1 MKSNKKVFGI
11 IAVILIVIC
20 FFSIKPIKHYVIRKD
35 NFNWLAYGIKQQYEA
50 KQLNL
55 QEEIKFSVK
64 GISANNEQEKVFNDM
79 FNNTTL
85 RLDMNYDYDN
95 FRNLTKVKL
104 KNKNE
109 DFGNLELFSNKEGVI
124 LKCSDIFNGN
134 LYLDYKDICKF
145 FNTSNDSNSINIE
158 NYLPLFDVSKDSYIK
173 NINKDLLSTL
183 KNSLNHKFQN
193 NENVLIKLK
202 FEESE
207 KLVKC
212 NELKISL
219 NSEDI
224 KNILKELN
232 KFAKDNPNIKLF
244 LKSKINQFLDI
255 AVKNNDLDKF
265 GLTNKD
271 VKEFK
276 EDKNFDKYFHKEWE
290 EAFTQIINEIDKT
303 QTNDDFK
310 IDMSFRFD
318 NDDKIR
324 NVLCIYT
331 FRQLGN
337 IVFNVEQNV
346 NINYSIDKQVFDSSK
361 YTKDIKITELTPN
374 NLNSNMDKYL
384 KDMEKKLTN
393 LYPELNNNYNNS
405 GYSNFNNSVNN
416 NYNNSNLNTDYYT
429 NNYEYGIN

>member
-11 IAVILIVIC
+11 IAIILIVIG
-20 FFSIKPIKHYVIRKD
+20 FFSIKPIKHYIIRKD

-55 QEEIKFSVK
+55 QEEIKLSVT
-64 GISANNEQEKVFNDM
+64 GIAVNNVQAKALNDM
-79 FNNTTL
+79 VNNTTL
-85 RLDMNYDYDN
+85 KLDMNYDYDN
-95 FRNLTKVKL
+95 FKNLTKVQL

-109 DFGNLELFSNKEGVI
+109 DLGSLELFSNKEGVI
-124 LKCSDIFNGN
+124 LKCPDVFYGN

-145 FNTSNDSNSINIE
+145 FNTSNNSNSINIE
-158 NYLPLFDVSKDSYIK
+158 NYLPLFDVSKDPYIK
-173 NINKDLLSTL
+173 NINKDILIIL
-183 KNSLNHKFQN
+183 KNSLNNKFQK

-202 FEESE
+202 SGERE

-219 NSEDI
+219 NNEDI
-224 KNILKELN
+224 KSILKELN
-232 KFAKDNPNIKLF
+232 KFAKDNPNVKLF

-271 VKEFK
+271 VKQFK
-276 EDKNFDKYFHKEWE
+276 EDKNFNQYFDKEWE
-290 EAFTQIINEIDKT
+290 EAFTQIIKEIDKT

-331 FRQLGN
+331 
-337 IVFNVEQNV
+337 
-346 NINYSIDKQVFDSSK
+346 
-361 YTKDIKITELTPN
+361 
-374 NLNSNMDKYL
+374 
-384 KDMEKKLTN
+384 
-393 LYPELNNNYNNS
+393 
-405 GYSNFNNSVNN
+405 
-416 NYNNSNLNTDYYT
+416 
-429 NNYEYGIN
+429 